1 MLQYFSR
8 VPPQPKPLT
17 DFPNPDL
24 STKLIHIYKDSS
36 CTFRSVLAS
45 TRNPENL
52 IINHDGCRLDG
63 SVPLL
68 FLFFPSSLSTFAF
81 VSKHEES
88 WLSVVVACFVIFNLK
103 AKAGNCFFFPKTL
116 TFLVFNHTTEYH
128 KILKLATFDCC
139 DDLFLSFSNRIIFQT
154 HHWLEH

>member
-1 MLQYFSR
+1 MLQYISR

-24 STKLIHIYKDSS
+24 STKRIHIYKDSW

-45 TRNPENL
+45 TGNPGIL

-68 FLFFPSSLSTFAF
+68 FLFFRSSLSRFAF
-81 VSKHEES
+81 VSKHEERV
-88 WLSVVVACFVIFNLK
+88 SVVVACFVIFNLK
-103 AKAGNCFFFPKTL
+103 AKAGNYFFFKTL
-116 TFLVFNHTTEYH
+116 TFLVFNHTTEYR
-128 KILKLATFDCC
+128 KILKLATFACC
-139 DDLFLSFSNRIIFQT
+139 DDLFLSFSNRIIFHT